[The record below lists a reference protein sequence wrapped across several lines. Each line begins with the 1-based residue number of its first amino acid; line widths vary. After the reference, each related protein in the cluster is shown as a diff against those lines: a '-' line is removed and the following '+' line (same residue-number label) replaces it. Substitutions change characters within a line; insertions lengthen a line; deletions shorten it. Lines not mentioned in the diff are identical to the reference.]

1 MKELLAPG
9 AGRLITLVYPLSTSK
24 QGGPPFAIPFDL
36 LKSLLEPVGFVA
48 ERLEPLP
55 AELCHP
61 GRDGTGNWG
70 ATSGVGVWRLK
81 AD

>member
-24 QGGPPFAIPFDL
+24 QGGPPFAMSFDL

-55 AELCHP
+55 AELCHL

-70 ATSGVGVWRLK
+70 ATSGIGIWRF
-81 AD
+81 D